1 MKTPLTPL
9 AGQTPRLG
17 LVICAGRFINSG
29 VRPSGS
35 QRRLCLPGAI
45 AGTGGTLASMDAVAD
60 DRPTVV
66 FLGVPSSAGAH
77 HAGQDLAPGVL
88 RSRGFVD
95 RLVAAGLNVEDRGD
109 VGGEVFVVDHGHPTQ
124 RNMCAV
130 VRVARG
136 VADEVE
142 QVRRDGALALVLGG
156 DCTITLGVLAGVQ
169 RVDPTAGVLYFDGDA
184 DLGAPERTRSG
195 ILDATGVAHLLGIA
209 DNPLSHLGE
218 RYPMLDD
225 SQLVMLGFDET
236 DPDAFDG
243 SVFTQ
248 RPRLRHF
255 ADHVLRADPSG
266 VARQA
271 VTAISGVA
279 GSVIVHFDVD
289 AVDSGDLPLGNFPH
303 YGTGV
308 DLSAAGATLRVLCSA
323 PNLAAI
329 VLTEINPSHD
339 PDGTQLDRYID
350 TVSAALGTALG
361 GSPRQQAPDGPS
373 NDRNALPG

>member
-1 MKTPLTPL
+1 
-9 AGQTPRLG
+9 
-17 LVICAGRFINSG
+17 
-29 VRPSGS
+29 
-35 QRRLCLPGAI
+35 
-45 AGTGGTLASMDAVAD
+45 MDAVAD

-66 FLGVPSSAGAH
+66 LLGVPSSAGAH

-88 RSRGFVD
+88 RSRGFVG
-95 RLVAAGLNVEDRGD
+95 RLVAAGVKVEDRGD
-109 VGGEVFVVDHGHPTQ
+109 LDAEVFAVDHEHPLR
-124 RNMCAV
+124 RNMTAV
-130 VRVARG
+130 VRVARRI
-136 VADEVE
+136 ADAVE
-142 QVRRDGALALVLGG
+142 RVRSEGAVALVLGG
-156 DCTITLGVLAGVQ
+156 DCTITIGVLAGVQ

-195 ILDATGVAHLLGIA
+195 ILDATGVAHMLGIA
-209 DNPLSHLGE
+209 DTPLSHLDG

-225 SQLVMLGFDET
+225 THLVMLGFDET

-243 SVFTQ
+243 SVFSQ
-248 RPRLRHF
+248 RPGLRHF
-255 ADHVLRADPSG
+255 ADHALRADPTG

-271 VTAISGVA
+271 MTAITAAA
-279 GSVIVHFDVD
+279 GAVIVHFDVD

-308 DLSAAGATLRVLCSA
+308 DLRAAGETLQVLCST

-350 TVSAALGTALG
+350 AVSRALGTALSVG
-361 GSPRQQAPDGPS
+361 RRQQDGS
-373 NDRNALPG
+373 LQ

>member
-1 MKTPLTPL
+1 ME
-9 AGQTPRLG
+9 
-17 LVICAGRFINSG
+17 
-29 VRPSGS
+29 
-35 QRRLCLPGAI
+35 
-45 AGTGGTLASMDAVAD
+45 AVAD
-60 DRPTVV
+60 DRPKVV
-66 FLGVPSSAGAH
+66 LLGVPSSAGAH

-109 VGGEVFVVDHGHPTQ
+109 VGAEVFAVDHQNPTQ
-124 RNMCAV
+124 RNITAV
-130 VRVARG
+130 LRVARG
-136 VADEVE
+136 IADAVE
-142 QVRRDGALALVLGG
+142 QARSDGAVALVLGG
-156 DCTITLGVLAGVQ
+156 DCTITVGVVAGVQ

-184 DLGAPERTRSG
+184 DLNAPERTRSG
-195 ILDATGVAHLLGIA
+195 ILDATGVAHMLGIA
-209 DNPLSHLGE
+209 DTPLSHLDG

-225 SQLVMLGFDET
+225 THLVLLGFDET
-236 DPDAFDG
+236 DPDSFDN
-243 SVFTQ
+243 SVFSQ

-271 VTAISGVA
+271 VTAISAAA

-308 DLSAAGATLRVLCSA
+308 DLSAAGETLQILCSA

-350 TVSAALGTALG
+350 AVSKALGTALDG
-361 GSPRQQAPDGPS
+361 GHRQQAPDGS
-373 NDRNALPG
+373 LQ